1 MNNKRRMTVR
11 LGDSEDEV
19 VRSTAS
25 ALGVTD
31 SEAVRLAITALAD
44 RLPVGVREQV
54 AAPPVPPEVVELR
67 DALDRLV
74 VEVRRVGVNIN
85 QIVRVC
91 HVKGWADDELPGLF
105 GVPGVIDDLVDHVQ
119 EAVDRVG
126 E

>member
-91 HVKGWADDELPGLF
+91 HVKGWTDDELPGLL